1 MAELNGTP
9 VSSEDLETLALTNYG
24 HFTSMRCDSGV
35 IRGLSLHMERL
46 VRDSRLVFGTE
57 LDPAR
62 VLGFVRQ
69 AVAGRDNESFNI
81 RITAFDPALGMG
93 HPGADAHPQVLVTTR
108 PSGEMPP
115 PALKAKT
122 YTFSR
127 DTAAVKHI
135 GLFSQLK
142 LRRQA
147 QLEGFDDAIFVEPD
161 GQLSEGVTWNL
172 GFVTSDDTV
181 VWPAAPVLPG
191 VTMQLLQDAY
201 KQTETRPVLLSDLP
215 NMRAAFAT
223 NTSIG
228 VRGVTQINDLTFPEQ
243 DTVLDQLRQAY
254 ADLPDERL

>member
-35 IRGLSLHMERL
+35 IRGLSKHMERL
-46 VRDSRLVFGTE
+46 VRDARLVFGAE
-57 LDPAR
+57 LEPER
-62 VLGFVRQ
+62 VFGFVRQ
-69 AVAGRDNESFNI
+69 AVTGRTGSFNI
-81 RITAFDPALGMG
+81 RVTVFDPALQMG
-93 HPGADAHPQVLVTTR
+93 HPGADAHPQILVTTR
-108 PSGEMPP
+108 PAGEMPP
-115 PALKAKT
+115 PALRAKT

-147 QLEGFDDAIFVEPD
+147 QLEGFDDAIFVEQN
-161 GQLSEGVTWNL
+161 GQVSEGVTWNL
-172 GFVTSDDTV
+172 GFVDADGTV

-191 VTMQLLQDAY
+191 VTMLLLQEAH
-201 KQTETRPVLLSDLP
+201 KQTETRPVLLSDLSK
-215 NMRAAFAT
+215 MRAAFAT

-228 VRGVTQINDLTFPEQ
+228 VRIVTQIDDIKFPEQ
-243 DTVLDQLRQAY
+243 DPVLDQLRKSY

>member
-9 VSSEDLETLALTNYG
+9 VSSEDLQTLALTNYG
-24 HFTSMRCDSGV
+24 HFTSMRCDDGV
-35 IRGLSLHMERL
+35 ICGLSLHMERL
-46 VRDSRLVFGTE
+46 VRDSRLVFGAD
-57 LDPAR
+57 LDPER

-69 AVAGRDNESFNI
+69 AVSGRTGSFNI
-81 RITAFDPALGMG
+81 RITAFDTALEMG
-93 HPGADAHPQVLVTTR
+93 HPGADAQPQVLVTTR

-115 PALKAKT
+115 QALRAKT
-122 YTFSR
+122 YAFSR
-127 DTAAVKHI
+127 DTPAVKHI

-161 GQLSEGVTWNL
+161 GQVSEGVTWNL
-172 GFVTSDDTV
+172 GFVAANGTV

-191 VTMQLLQDAY
+191 VTMQLLQDAH
-201 KQTETRPVLLSDLP
+201 KQTEIRPVLLSDLSQ
-215 NMRAAFAT
+215 MRAAFAT

-228 VRGVTQINDLTFPEQ
+228 VRGVTQINDIAFPEQ
-243 DTVLDQLRQAY
+243 DPVLDELRRAY